1 VPLYDYECLECGER
15 FETLVRNS
23 ITPSCPGCQGRN
35 LKQLISMFA
44 VDSEGIRQSNIQA
57 ARRHNSK
64 AARDKAIADR
74 ETALHH
80 ED

>member
-1 VPLYDYECLECGER
+1 VPLYDYECLDCGQR
-15 FETLVRNS
+15 FEALVRNS

-35 LKQLISMFA
+35 LEQQISLFA
-44 VDSEGIRQSNIQA
+44 VDSEGIRQSNIKA
-57 ARRHNSK
+57 ARRQGAK
-64 AARDKAIADR
+64 VQRDKAIADR